1 MGFLFEA
8 GAEMWD
14 NNIKDNLLQTIKW
27 QENNNNLQYRQ

>member
-14 NNIKDNLLQTIKW
+14 NNIKDNSFTNHQVAGE
-27 QENNNNLQYRQ
+27 Q